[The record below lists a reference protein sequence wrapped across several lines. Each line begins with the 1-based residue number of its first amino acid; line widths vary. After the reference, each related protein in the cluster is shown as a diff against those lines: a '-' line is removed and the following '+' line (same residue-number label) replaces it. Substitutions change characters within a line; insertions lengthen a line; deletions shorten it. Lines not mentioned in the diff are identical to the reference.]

1 MNEVF
6 DEVRSALYSAWARK
20 WMVLGVAWAI
30 CMLGWLVVA
39 MIPNSYEAKTKIFIQ
54 LDDVLAQQIGI
65 AGSDKTDIARVKQT
79 LAGSDNLEKVIR
91 STKLG
96 EGVST
101 PLEMEREI
109 GSLAENVTVQSEED
123 NLFEITATLGKS
135 HLTDAQNAALAQD
148 VVQKLIDLFREENIA
163 GNRGEVAETVVFL
176 DQQLAE
182 RATELEA
189 AEARRTAFE
198 AEHPELIGGAAAIST
213 KLGALR
219 TEMRGVD
226 ADLAAAQSA
235 LAAIQGQLAGTPATL
250 QGATVQSPVGSATA
264 ALSQAQSQ
272 LAGLRARGLTTNH
285 PDVIAAQR
293 QVALL
298 RQQAAAE
305 GPQTSRANSS
315 PNPAYSSLIS
325 IRAER
330 QANVQALLAR
340 KASLQADMSSMI
352 ADQASEPALA
362 AEAQRISRDYEVLK
376 TKYDDLLQ
384 DREEMKLR
392 GQVESERS
400 SFKFDVIVPPALPRK
415 PAAPN
420 RPLLL
425 LGVLIVG
432 LGAGVGS
439 AFALSQIKSTFS
451 TTASLERA
459 MDLPVIGAISRT
471 MTEAQAAVEARKM
484 KMFYAASAALGG
496 VFAILLAI
504 ELVQVGTVA

>member
-1 MNEVF
+1 M
-6 DEVRSALYSAWARK
+6 
-20 WMVLGVAWAI
+20 
-30 CMLGWLVVA
+30 
-39 MIPNSYEAKTKIFIQ
+39 
-54 LDDVLAQQIGI
+54 
-65 AGSDKTDIARVKQT
+65 
-79 LAGSDNLEKVIR
+79 
-91 STKLG
+91 
-96 EGVST
+96 
-101 PLEMEREI
+101 
-109 GSLAENVTVQSEED
+109 
-123 NLFEITATLGKS
+123 
-135 HLTDAQNAALAQD
+135 
-148 VVQKLIDLFREENIA
+148 
-163 GNRGEVAETVVFL
+163 
-176 DQQLAE
+176 
-182 RATELEA
+182 
-189 AEARRTAFE
+189 
-198 AEHPELIGGAAAIST
+198 
-213 KLGALR
+213 
-219 TEMRGVD
+219 
-226 ADLAAAQSA
+226 
-235 LAAIQGQLAGTPATL
+235 

-504 ELVQVGTVA
+504 EFVQVGTVA